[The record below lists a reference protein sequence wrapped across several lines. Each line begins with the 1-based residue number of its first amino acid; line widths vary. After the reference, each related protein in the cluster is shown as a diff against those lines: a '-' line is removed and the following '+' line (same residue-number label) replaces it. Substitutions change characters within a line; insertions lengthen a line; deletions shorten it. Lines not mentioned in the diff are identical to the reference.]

1 VTWQSANIA
10 NLLLNLEIR
19 VAGAT
24 AQSMELEHYS
34 AQLASVPIVHYCH
47 VVGLLAMTNNR

>member
-1 VTWQSANIA
+1 MTWQSANIA